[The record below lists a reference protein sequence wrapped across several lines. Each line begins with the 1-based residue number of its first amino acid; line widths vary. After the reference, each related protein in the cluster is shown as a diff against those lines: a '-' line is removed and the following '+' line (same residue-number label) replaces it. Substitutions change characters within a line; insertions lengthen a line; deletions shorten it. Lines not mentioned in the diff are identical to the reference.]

1 MSTPLVSVKGAALK
15 WRSSKVQPKTL
26 YGLDLHKP
34 LRRAVDTIKWHRQL
48 DNKLEKLKLDVIM
61 RLKELS

>member
-1 MSTPLVSVKGAALK
+1 MSTPLVSVKGTALK
-15 WRSSKVQPKTL
+15 WRSSKAQPKTL
-26 YGLDLHKP
+26 SGLDLPKP

-48 DNKLEKLKLDVIM
+48 DNKLKKLKFEVIM